1 MTDIVYAATARLKAN
16 AFPRTISVAVELRE
30 SKPFEDLSNMD
41 PSPAWFDVEGMSGM
55 RRQGEGR
62 EGIEAW
68 RKSTALGAEQGLPR
82 PFDPSSVHKARL
94 KVDPGY
100 LHHRYKPLEPCI
112 KIDLWRL
119 RPAYDLDVRSTLSGA
134 GSQCQYRSASAQVP
148 GHNTSEP
155 QCPMRLCRTSTSR
168 GDINRTVRH

>member
-1 MTDIVYAATARLKAN
+1 MTDIVYAAMARLKAN

-68 RKSTALGAEQGLPR
+68 RKSTASQALGAEQGLPS

-94 KVDPGY
+94 
-100 LHHRYKPLEPCI
+100 
-112 KIDLWRL
+112 
-119 RPAYDLDVRSTLSGA
+119 
-134 GSQCQYRSASAQVP
+134 
-148 GHNTSEP
+148 
-155 QCPMRLCRTSTSR
+155 
-168 GDINRTVRH
+168 TV